1 MKLNPDCVRDLLM
14 YFEENTNGI
23 DSVRF
28 DPDNF
33 CDTKLGKY
41 SPEELYYHF
50 KQCEYI
56 GFFINVNNFLDLTS
70 MLLDISPKAHEFLA
84 NIRSDN
90 IWEKVKSTAKNVG
103 SHSLNALT
111 QIAASVVATLI
122 SQQLK

>member
-14 YFEENTNGI
+14 YFEEKTNGKTFI
-23 DSVRF
+23 TF
-28 DPDNF
+28 HQNNF
-33 CDTKLGKY
+33 GNTKLNKY

-56 GFFINVNNFLDLTS
+56 GFFINVKNELKCS
-70 MLLDISPKAHEFLA
+70 AQLLDISPKAHEFLA

-122 SQQLK
+122 SQQLQ